1 MKPKLTDQKVR
12 TIARS
17 FEDDFSSRNSIQRS
31 LTISLDH
38 PRMPRR
44 VQWANKAQFILA
56 CVGYSIGLGNIWR
69 FPYVCYKS
77 GGGAF
82 LIPYILAMVVC
93 GIPLLY
99 MELTIG
105 QLTKRG
111 PIGALGKLCP
121 LLKGAGLS
129 SVVISFIM
137 STYYNVIIAYTIYY
151 LFTSLN
157 SKLPWQH
164 CDNPW
169 NTINCWMPSLRLE
182 QNISK
187 PNMSRTPSQEFYDNK
202 VLQITSGLEVLGK
215 FRWEL
220 VACLIV
226 AWILVYF
233 SIWKSIKSSGKVIYI
248 TATLPY
254 VIILAFLVRSLTL
267 EGADVGLSY
276 LFNPQWELLG
286 DANVWV
292 NAAGQVFHSI
302 GLAFGSI
309 ISFSSYKKAND
320 KILVDTIIIS
330 VINAGTSLLVGIFAF
345 AIIGNIATEQWT
357 SVHDV
362 ITDGPGLVFV
372 VYPEAMAKMPASQL
386 WAILFFM
393 MLFCL
398 GLNSQFA
405 IVEVVVTAIQDGF
418 PNWIRRNFGGHE
430 VLVLA
435 VCFVSFVLGL
445 PNVFQ
450 GGIFFFQ
457 LIDHYAASISIMYLS
472 FFELIAIS
480 WFYGYRRLRNNLRE
494 MTGETPSLYFR
505 FCWCIAAPAFI
516 MAVWIFS
523 LIDYEP
529 PTYREYRY
537 PPWAEGLGWGIASMS
552 LVCIPVFSIYVYF
565 SSEGKSFNQ
574 KIKNAIT
581 PHVYVCDICNDD
593 NCEHVYGKD
602 GSGRELDTLLNENG
616 IPTVIPDGQVQ
627 DFYLPNGKSLI

>member
-1 MKPKLTDQKVR
+1 
-12 TIARS
+12 
-17 FEDDFSSRNSIQRS
+17 
-31 LTISLDH
+31 
-38 PRMPRR
+38 MPRR
-44 VQWANKAQFILA
+44 VQWANKTQFILA

-82 LIPYILAMVVC
+82 LVPYVLALFVC

-99 MELTIG
+99 MELMIG

-137 STYYNVIIAYTIYY
+137 STYCNVIIAYTIYY

-157 SKLPWQH
+157 SKLPWHH

-182 QNISK
+182 QNITK

-202 VLQITSGLEVLGK
+202 VLQITSGLEILGK

-254 VIILAFLVRSLTL
+254 VLILAFLVRSVTL

-286 DANVWV
+286 DAKVWV
-292 NAAGQVFHSI
+292 NAAGQVFNSI

-309 ISFSSYKKAND
+309 ISFSSYKKPND
-320 KILVDTIIIS
+320 RILIDTITVS
-330 VINAGTSLLVGIFAF
+330 CINAGTSLLVGIFAF
-345 AIIGNIATEQWT
+345 AIIGNIATEHRT

-386 WAILFFM
+386 WAILFFT
-393 MLFCL
+393 MLFCV

-472 FFELIAIS
+472 FFELIAFA
-480 WFYGYRRLRNNLRE
+480 WFYGYRRLKNNLKE
-494 MTGETPSLYFR
+494 MTGETPSLYFK
-505 FCWCIAAPAFI
+505 FCWCIAAPAFLMEWRI
-516 MAVWIFS
+516 QVSTVGRRFRLGNRIHVFS
-523 LIDYEP
+523 LH
-529 PTYREYRY
+529 TSLFNLRLFFGRREK
-537 PPWAEGLGWGIASMS
+537 
-552 LVCIPVFSIYVYF
+552 F
-565 SSEGKSFNQ
+565 
-574 KIKNAIT
+574 
-581 PHVYVCDICNDD
+581 
-593 NCEHVYGKD
+593 
-602 GSGRELDTLLNENG
+602 
-616 IPTVIPDGQVQ
+616 
-627 DFYLPNGKSLI
+627 